1 MNGMKLSVSLSEED
15 VAFLDKYAEQTR
27 AGSRSAVLHR
37 AVDLLRASQL
47 EGAYQAAWDEWQEEE
62 GERWDVT
69 AGDGLTAAR

>member
-27 AGSRSAVLHR
+27 TGSRSAVLHR
-37 AVDLLRASQL
+37 AIDLLRASQL
-47 EGAYQAAWDEWQEEE
+47 EGAYQAAWDEWQEE
-62 GERWDVT
+62 GELWDVT